1 MIKCGQKIM
10 YTCAIW
16 PIILLLLSSA
26 PEVLLWAN
34 VWQGACKLAAFILL
48 CRTNIKTLW
57 QTWMLHN
64 RHTTLYNKIVTSFIK
79 EGDIQKRSG
88 HYNKYGWKLSKS
100 WYLYI
105 IFRLSK
111 TRKWPPNTL
120 KFRNFPV
127 SIWLIFL
134 QLFWV
139 QPCHKKG

>member
-1 MIKCGQKIM
+1 MWSENNVYLCYM
-10 YTCAIW
+10 THYTSTFKLC
-16 PIILLLLSSA
+16 SR
-26 PEVLLWAN
+26 
-34 VWQGACKLAAFILL
+34 GAVVSKRLARSLQVAAFILL

-139 QPCHKKG
+139 QPCHK